1 MPERTWEAIGKP
13 TMIPSL
19 GGIGLFRGK
28 LVSLCGRLAQISMTI
43 NGTSTKEDFE
53 IIKCIENNTPF
64 TMLLGKP
71 WIERDQARWKEEKE
85 ASEQKKQEL
94 KDFMTRRIAQLIKE
108 QENGSKLFDPR
119 DSDVEAA
126 RPLEYPQKTK
136 VLTPEAEEMLTL
148 KDSQQCIVTIS
159 KEDKNQNGKKNTE
172 TKLTRKKATKLS
184 RKRAK
189 IEKLQKVPEGAS
201 QKENL

>member
-1 MPERTWEAIGKP
+1 
-13 TMIPSL
+13 
-19 GGIGLFRGK
+19 
-28 LVSLCGRLAQISMTI
+28 
-43 NGTSTKEDFE
+43 
-53 IIKCIENNTPF
+53 
-64 TMLLGKP
+64 
-71 WIERDQARWKEEKE
+71 
-85 ASEQKKQEL
+85 
-94 KDFMTRRIAQLIKE
+94 MTRRIAQLIKE

-148 KDSQQCIVTIS
+148 KDSQQRVVTIS

-172 TKLTRKKATKLS
+172 TKLTGKKARKLS
-184 RKRAK
+184 RKRDK

-201 QKENL
+201 QKENLQNLSFAEISEQRHRSLRRGEAI